1 MSLKKAS
8 NSASAFSSAA
18 WVEVAFAG
26 DVGGVDRAAFA
37 ASIALALASSSASDL
52 TDSTDAYMARLA
64 AAAAADF
71 FVWRTSGPLVGDLGP
86 ETPERSPTGPAGA
99 VAP

>member
-18 WVEVAFAG
+18 WVVAFAG

-64 AAAAADF
+64 APRR
-71 FVWRTSGPLVGDLGP
+71 RTFRLANLRAPRRRLGP
-86 ETPERSPTGPAGA
+86 GDSERSPGPAGA